1 MNAATND
8 FSAEYYHEADLRLAR
23 AVPKSARTVLDLH
36 ARCGHLGELL
46 KHEQPGRMVTG
57 LCRDAGDAQQARS
70 TLDRVLDSDLVAAIP
85 LLAAERFD
93 CIVADGLGAN
103 FTDPV
108 ALLAALRGAL
118 AANGMLVA
126 SCRNA
131 QHWPLLD
138 ALLAGD
144 ALEQRPLAFAN
155 IVRLLLDAGFLPH
168 FLDRRLEPPPPEW
181 LAAAAPLAQRLGL
194 DPAAFATRVAVRD
207 FFIAARPIAQLP
219 DSLADCPPVTVGV
232 CTNDTRVLA
241 ENLLASPCLAE
252 GRHQILCVEGATS
265 AAEGLNAVIEAADH
279 ELVVLA
285 HQDVYLPQWWIARLW
300 QQYAAA
306 RATFGETIGVLGAY
320 GVANNATGI
329 GRYGRVAD
337 REFLLDE
344 PTPLP
349 ARVGSLDELVLVVP
363 RLSPLRFDPILGFHL
378 YGTDICLAAE
388 QRGLV
393 AAVIDAPCFHNSKQG
408 AALPSAFHRSSSL
421 LAAKWRDRLPIATPC
436 ALVH

>member
-46 KHEQPGRMVTG
+46 KHEQPGRTVTG
-57 LCRDAGDAQQARS
+57 LCRDAGDAQWARS
-70 TLDRVLDSDLVAAIP
+70 KLDRVIEGDLVAAIP

-93 CIVADGLGAN
+93 CVIADGLGAN

-108 ALLAALRGAL
+108 ALLSALRGAL
-118 AANGMLVA
+118 AANGMLIA

-131 QHWPLLD
+131 QHWPLLN

-181 LAAAAPLAQRLGL
+181 QAAATPLAQRLGL

-219 DSLADCPPVTVGV
+219 DSLANCPPVTVGV
-232 CTNDTRVLA
+232 CTNDARVLA
-241 ENLLASPCLAE
+241 ENLLASPCLTE
-252 GRHQILCVEGATS
+252 GRHQLLCVEGATS

-320 GVANNATGI
+320 GVASHAAGI
-329 GRYGRVAD
+329 GRYGHVAD

-344 PTPLP
+344 PAPLP

-363 RLSPLRFDPILGFHL
+363 RFSPLRFDPILGFHL

-393 AAVIDAPCFHNSKQG
+393 AAVIDVPCFHNSKQG
-408 AALPSAFHRSSSL
+408 AALPDAFHRSSSL
-421 LAAKWRDRLPIATPC
+421 LAEKWRDRLPIATPC